1 MKTKQSVQVENKRMN
16 GMLPS
21 GCGFGDLRGSSI
33 SLEVFVSKAYI
44 AEYVYGRTSCRSHG
58 SCIVLMAVVV
68 VVNVVVG
75 TGRRKLSP
83 RDGNLQRINEN
94 KIK

>member
-1 MKTKQSVQVENKRMN
+1 
-16 GMLPS
+16 MLPS

-33 SLEVFVSKAYI
+33 SLVVFVSKAYI
-44 AEYVYGRTSCRSHG
+44 AEYVYGRTSCGSHG
-58 SCIVLMAVVV
+58 SCIVLTAVVV
-68 VVNVVVG
+68 VNIVVG

-83 RDGNLQRINEN
+83 RDGNLN